1 MRLIPLALFAAVMP
15 LPAFAQDAEL
25 LAPEEAEATSL
36 EQMSDKLSDPA
47 RQQELA
53 MMARA
58 MGEVLLDLPL
68 APLTEALAEIAG
80 EEAPAMDQGTTL
92 RALAPEAS
100 RVPEEIE
107 RNLPRAMQAMSA
119 LAGAMEAM
127 APELRAMARRFEEAL
142 PQER

>member
-1 MRLIPLALFAAVMP
+1 MRLIPLALVAAAMP
-15 LPAFAQDAEL
+15 LPALAQDAEL
-25 LAPEEAEATSL
+25 LTPEEAEETSL
-36 EQMSDKLSDPA
+36 EQMSDKLSDPL

-80 EEAPAMDQGTTL
+80 EDAPAMDRGTTL

-100 RVPEEIE
+100 RVPAEIE
-107 RNLPRAMQAMSA
+107 KNLPRAMEAMGA
-119 LAGAMEAM
+119 LAGAMETL
-127 APELRAMARRFEEAL
+127 APELRAMARRFQQAL

>member
-1 MRLIPLALFAAVMP
+1 MRLIPRALFAAAMP